1 LKHLLYILAFLSLNY
16 SALAADDKNNGKEGT
31 RTVLIKVSDNTGEE
45 LAGAKLVVT
54 ETGKEFIADFN
65 GNIQLTFRSNETITV
80 KILSLGYSEK
90 TIRSN
95 ELSTFNDLSLSPL

>member
-1 LKHLLYILAFLSLNY
+1 M
-16 SALAADDKNNGKEGT
+16 AADDKNNGKEGS

-65 GNIQLTFRSNETITV
+65 GNIQLTIRSNETITV
-80 KILSLGYSEK
+80 KILSLGYTEK

-95 ELSTFNDLSLSPL
+95 ELSTFNDFSLSPL

>member
-1 LKHLLYILAFLSLNY
+1 M
-16 SALAADDKNNGKEGT
+16 AADDKNNGKEGT

-45 LAGAKLVVT
+45 LAGAKLVVA

-65 GNIQLTFRSNETITV
+65 GNIQLTIRSNETITV

-95 ELSTFNDLSLSPL
+95 ELSTFNDFSLSPL